1 MATSD
6 DTQQSPTAAASTRG
20 ARRRAVIAGSLGNLV
35 ENFDGAIYA
44 FLVPYF
50 SDQFFPAASPS
61 AAVLAAVSVY
71 AGGFVMKPLGAM
83 WFGALGDRRGR
94 RTALYLSIGLMAVAS
109 ALTAISPSYATIGPL
124 APVVLVI
131 ARLLTG
137 FSTGGEFGTSA
148 AYLVE
153 YAPAG
158 RRAFVGCTQQV
169 TVVLGTL
176 LASASVT
183 ALTGLA
189 SQPSMHAWA
198 WRIPFAV
205 GALLCAW
212 SALARY
218 RVGETPS
225 FERLEER
232 RAKVSNPVW
241 RVLRDYP
248 RASLRVVGLS
258 MAGIMTYYVWLQ
270 FLPSYAHNGT
280 GISLATAQLA
290 NTIAL
295 LVMLPAIPMW
305 ALLSDRIG
313 RRGTLLMFGLGLAVL
328 VYPFLA
334 VLQVSTAGFFVAQIG
349 GALLMSIY
357 MANGPVVKAEQFP
370 AQVRAAGISFPYA
383 LASVVFGG
391 TAPLITSAFAGTG
404 HPMLLGVYVTVVC
417 LISSAVFWK
426 MPETKD
432 RVLD

>member
-1 MATSD
+1 MAETLRLP
-6 DTQQSPTAAASTRG
+6 SPAGTRG
-20 ARRRAVIAGSLGNLV
+20 ARRRAVTAGSLGNLV

-50 SDQFFPAASPS
+50 ADQFFPAASP
-61 AAVLAAVSVY
+61 AASVLAAVGVY

-83 WFGALGDRRGR
+83 WFGGLADRRGR
-94 RTALYLSIGLMAVAS
+94 RLALYLSIGMMALAS
-109 ALTAISPSYATIGPL
+109 AAIAACPSYATIGPL
-124 APVVLVI
+124 APVILVI

-137 FSTGGEFGTSA
+137 FSTGGEFGVSA

-153 YAPAG
+153 FAPAG

-176 LASASVT
+176 LASASVS
-183 ALTGLA
+183 ALTGLVA
-189 SQPSMHAWA
+189 EEALHAWV
-198 WRIPFAV
+198 WRVPFAV
-205 GALLCAW
+205 GAALCAW
-212 SALARY
+212 SALYRS

-225 FERLEER
+225 FERLEAD
-232 RAKVSNPVW
+232 RAKVANPVW

-248 RASLRVVGLS
+248 RESLRVIGLS

-270 FLPSYAHNGT
+270 FLPRFAHDAT
-280 GISLATAQLA
+280 GLPLATAQLA
-290 NTIAL
+290 NTVAL
-295 LVMLPAIPMW
+295 LVMVPAIPLW

-313 RRGTLLMFGLGLAVL
+313 RRGTLLIFGLGLAVL

-334 VLQVSTAGFFVAQIG
+334 ALESSATGFFVAQIG

-370 AQVRAAGISFPYA
+370 ARVRAAGISFPYA

-391 TAPLITSAFAGTG
+391 TAPLVTSAFAGTG
-404 HPMLLGVYVTVVC
+404 RPMLLGVYVTVVC
-417 LISSAVFWK
+417 LISSAVFWR